1 MTDECRCGRPTRDG
15 ADVCDTC
22 ADTFARALGDVP
34 WIDEQIEIT
43 MSGQRAL
50 PTEGAARGTET
61 PLPWNEAAGDARRT
75 LHGLLV
81 TWVRFCEEE
90 RVPHQSPKDGLPD
103 DNLPALSRWLLWRVD
118 GLARRDI
125 GAEAVDE
132 ITNAVAACHRVID
145 RRPDR
150 WFAGAC
156 NAITELGGECG
167 ESMYAISTSGNV
179 KCHRCGALHD
189 IGARRDWLL
198 SEAEDHLA
206 DAVTISRAISWLGA
220 ERLSAAL
227 VRKWAE
233 RGRIVAKGHT
243 PGGRPLYRIGDI
255 MDLMARKVG

>member
-90 RVPHQSPKDGLPD
+90 HVPHQSPKDGLPD

-132 ITNAVAACHRVID
+132 ITDAVAACHRVID
-145 RRPDR
+145 RSPQREFVGPCQCGKDLYR
-150 WFAGAC
+150 RAAASTVTC
-156 NAITELGGECG
+156 QSCG
-167 ESMYAISTSGNV
+167 ERYDPEAMLAWMQGQIMGRLVTAREGAGLLAKFGLPVALNTV
-179 KCHRCGALHD
+179 KQ
-189 IGARRDWLL
+189 WP
-198 SEAEDHLA
+198 
-206 DAVTISRAISWLGA
+206 
-220 ERLSAAL
+220 
-227 VRKWAE
+227 K
-233 RGRIVAKGHT
+233 RGRIAPHGKDAKGEAT
-243 PGGRPLYRIGDI
+243 YLFDDLVTLAAKGG
-255 MDLMARKVG
+255 ARSA